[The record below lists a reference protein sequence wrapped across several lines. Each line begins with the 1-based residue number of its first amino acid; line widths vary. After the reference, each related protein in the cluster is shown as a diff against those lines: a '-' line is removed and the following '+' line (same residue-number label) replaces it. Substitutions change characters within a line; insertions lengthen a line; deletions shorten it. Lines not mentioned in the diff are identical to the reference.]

1 MKETGVPGKNHRPV
15 ASHWQTLS
23 HTVVLIAQIVGF
35 TYEHNHP
42 TWFDYWITNIII
54 NTHSFAVSSA
64 TCTIIKELK
73 YYCYYWYSSLQ
84 YEMQVWSG
92 QYSPIGFIFIIED
105 SICGFLIVQADWCHK
120 GKTNKSSTYMSE
132 WVIIVSS
139 QMSHFSVISWREQVT
154 INEMMMSAIYYTNSL
169 TGSWIILVLAHCN
182 SILLVGRHVVPLE
195 HVILIPSQPVF
206 DLSP

>member
-1 MKETGVPGKNHRPV
+1 VKETGVPGKNHRPV

-132 WVIIVSS
+132 LSLFQAKW
-139 QMSHFSVISWREQVT
+139 
-154 INEMMMSAIYYTNSL
+154 AIFQSYHGENKLQSMRWWCPLYT
-169 TGSWIILVLAHCN
+169 TPIR
-182 SILLVGRHVVPLE
+182 LLVVGL
-195 HVILIPSQPVF
+195 F
-206 DLSP
+206 WC

>member
-1 MKETGVPGKNHRPV
+1 MKETGVPGKNHRTV

-120 GKTNKSSTYMSE
+120 GKTNKKFHIYE
-132 WVIIVSS
+132 WVSYHCFKPNETFF
-139 QMSHFSVISWREQVT
+139 SHIMARTSYNQWDDDVR
-154 INEMMMSAIYYTNSL
+154 Y
-169 TGSWIILVLAHCN
+169 ILHQFAYW
-182 SILLVGRHVVPLE
+182 
-195 HVILIPSQPVF
+195 
-206 DLSP
+206 